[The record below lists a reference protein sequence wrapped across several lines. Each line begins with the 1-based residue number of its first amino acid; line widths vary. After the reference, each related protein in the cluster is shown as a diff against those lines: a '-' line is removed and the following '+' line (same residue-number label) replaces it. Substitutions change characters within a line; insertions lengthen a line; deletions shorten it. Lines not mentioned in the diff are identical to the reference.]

1 MSGSVVY
8 LFVDTNLLVQC
19 RPLEELDWS
28 AWNEFDEVRLIVS
41 KPVQREI
48 DYRKNKGNDRVGKRA
63 RRASA
68 MFREMLNDKYKVVC
82 DSDPCVKLS
91 VEPQH
96 QYSRKLEDHLNYQE
110 RDDQL
115 IGTVYEFVER
125 HPGADVRLLT
135 HDTTPLY
142 TAQGL
147 ELAVD
152 IIPDEWLLPP
162 ENTGSEKEL
171 TALKDEN
178 ARLKK
183 AEPSFVIR
191 CLGSAD
197 TEIERYEISVPR
209 FKSLTAA
216 ETNALMQ
223 RLKKRFPLET
233 DFQQREST
241 ERNTSI
247 AGILISNITER
258 LFIPVTEEAIEKYR
272 EEAYPQWLADCGEA
286 LSKYHQTLQEQEPMP
301 RFRFLAENRGT
312 RPAINALI
320 TIEAQGGFQ
329 IQPPAQD
336 DESESLQEKPTV
348 LLHSPPPA
356 PRGRWKVTNHMIANL
371 ARFSRLVTPLPPR
384 NYLPSNY
391 PLSRL
396 PQPRDPNA
404 FFFKPD
410 RPRTPQDTFCL
421 ECDQWRHED
430 GEEDFEGEFHL
441 PADLDTVKGTL
452 ICRIQAGNLSKSA
465 FKLIPVRITTALV
478 STFDRASAA
487 VEALAEHSGQ
497 SDIERTAGEG

>member
-48 DYRKNKGNDRVGKRA
+48 DYQKNKGGRVGRRA
-63 RRASA
+63 RAVNS
-68 MFREMLNDKYKVVC
+68 MFREMLKDGDKVVH
-82 DSDPCVKLS
+82 DSGPCVKLS

-96 QYSRKLEDHLNYQE
+96 QYSRKLEDRLNYQE

-125 HPGADVRLLT
+125 NPGADVRLLT
-135 HDTTPLY
+135 HDTTPIY
-142 TAQGL
+142 TARGL
-147 ELAVD
+147 RLTAN
-152 IIPDEWLLPP
+152 IIPDKWLLPP

-183 AEPSFVIR
+183 AEPSFVIQ

-233 DFQQREST
+233 DFQPQGST
-241 ERNTSI
+241 LRFQPSMIPKPT
-247 AGILISNITER
+247 LTP
-258 LFIPVTEEAIEKYR
+258 LQFIPATHEAIAKYR
-272 EEAYPQWLADCGEA
+272 EEAYPQWLAHCEEV
-286 LSKYHQTLQEQEPMP
+286 LSKYHRTLQEQEPMP

-312 RPAINALI
+312 RPATAALI
-320 TIEAQGGFQ
+320 TIEAQGRFQ
-329 IQPPAQD
+329 IKPPAPD
-336 DESESLQEKPTV
+336 DESESLQEKPTA
-348 LLHSPPPA
+348 LLDSPPSA
-356 PRGRWKVTNHMIANL
+356 PSGRWPATDRVIAKFAKL
-371 ARFSRLVTPLPPR
+371 AKLTSANRRPHPDYFF
-384 NYLPSNY
+384 
-391 PLSRL
+391 
-396 PQPRDPNA
+396 PQVEQRRDPNK
-404 FFFKPD
+404 FYYKPH

-421 ECDQWRHED
+421 ECDRWRHED
-430 GEEDFEGEFHL
+430 GEEGFESEFHL
-441 PADLDTVKGTL
+441 PADLDTVEGAL
-452 ICRIQAGNLSKSA
+452 ICRIQAENLSKSA

-487 VEALAEHSGQ
+487 VEALAEHS
-497 SDIERTAGEG
+497 E